1 MGEAVLCL
9 AGGKFAYFT
18 MPSQPPFHADF
29 WYHAQ
34 PMFAKY
40 LSSWVVVRFGV
51 VAVLL
56 CLLLSCTFQNAPQP
70 PVTAERAPI
79 PSATPVPATP
89 VGTPVVTEQGP
100 TSWTIGL
107 LDEPSNVLPFSPDGR
122 AAAPIVEAMFPAPAL
137 GLNYTY
143 TTTGVLESLPTPA
156 NGGVNVASISGFL
169 DATGQF
175 TLTETTQ
182 PTTTEQLTVTY
193 HWNKNLRWADG
204 EPVTAADSVFAF
216 ELFGQVQA
224 PQEAEVI
231 RAMVERYE
239 QVDEFTTRAVLKPG
253 RVDPNYLQTAWPPL
267 PRHHVA
273 ELPPEDALATLKQQ
287 PLGYGPYTF
296 GEQVPDEQ
304 IVLVRNDYWPDAAG
318 LPDQLVF
325 RFFAGAEELRTAV
338 TSGEVDV
345 GVLERVPQELY
356 PYLDQDQQSGA
367 ATVTYLPG
375 PVYEHLDLNLAD
387 DRLHD
392 VRVRQALAY
401 ALDREG
407 MSAALFGGKVN
418 PLHSWILPEQQ
429 AFYAG
434 DEQLVRYPYDPGK
447 ARALLDEAGLT
458 DRNGDGV
465 RDLPDDQPF
474 TLSVLTTDTPLRTA
488 LAQRIVEN
496 WTAVGIQAETEVQ
509 PIDQLYSP
517 TGPLYRRTFQTALF
531 GWVAMVDPGGLPLWS
546 CNAVPI
552 QENSYTGNNFV
563 GWCFEAAEW
572 PLRRANSV
580 LDQRLRAQDYLKQQR
595 LWTQE
600 VPSIP
605 LLQRP
610 LAIIQHSEI
619 QGLAPDPLAPI
630 TWNVASWRRE
640 P

>member
-1 MGEAVLCL
+1 
-9 AGGKFAYFT
+9 
-18 MPSQPPFHADF
+18 
-29 WYHAQ
+29 
-34 PMFAKY
+34 MFAKY
-40 LSSWVVVRFGV
+40 IPGWVVVRLGV
-51 VAVLL
+51 VALL
-56 CLLLSCTFQNAPQP
+56 LSSLLSCTLQNAPQP
-70 PVTAERAPI
+70 LSAVTNTPI
-79 PSATPVPATP
+79 PAPATIPATP
-89 VGTPVVTEQGP
+89 AASPSVTEQGP

-107 LDEPSNVLPFSPDGR
+107 LDEPSNILPFSPDGR
-122 AAAPIVEAMFPAPAL
+122 AAAPIVEALFPAPVL
-137 GLNYTY
+137 GLSYAF

-156 NGGVNVASISGFL
+156 NGDVSIARVSGFL

-182 PTTTEQLTVTY
+182 PTTTHQLTVTF
-193 HWNKNLRWADG
+193 HWNKSLRWADG

-216 ELFGQVQA
+216 DLFGQVQA

-231 RAMVERYE
+231 RAMVEHYE

-253 RVDPNYLQTAWPPL
+253 RIDPNYLQAAWPPL
-267 PRHHVA
+267 PRHQLT
-273 ELPPEDALATLKQQ
+273 ELPPEDALATAKQQ
-287 PLGYGPYTF
+287 PLGYGPFTF

-304 IVLVRNDYWPDAAG
+304 IVLVRNDYWPDAAS
-318 LPDQLVF
+318 LPEQLVF
-325 RFFAGAEELRTAV
+325 RFFASAEELRSAV

-345 GVLERVPQELY
+345 GVLERVPHELY

-367 ATVTYLPG
+367 AAVTYLPG

-387 DRLHD
+387 ERLQD

-407 MSAALFGGKVN
+407 MSAALFGGKVQ
-418 PLHSWILPEQQ
+418 PLHSWILPEQS

-434 DEQLVRYPYDPGK
+434 DEQLVRYPYDPAK
-447 ARALLDEAGLT
+447 AQALLDQAGLT

-465 RDLPDDQPF
+465 RDLPNDQPF
-474 TLSVLTTDTPLRTA
+474 TLSVLTTDTPLRIA
-488 LAQRIVEN
+488 LAQHIVDN
-496 WTAVGIQAETEVQ
+496 WTAVGIQTETELQ
-509 PIDQLYSP
+509 PIDQMYSP

-552 QENSYTGNNFV
+552 QENGYTGNNFG
-563 GWCFEAAEW
+563 GWCFEDAEW

-580 LDQRLRAQDYLKQQR
+580 LDQRVRAQEYLKQQR

-600 VPSIP
+600 VPAIP

-610 LAIIQHSEI
+610 LAIMQHAPI
-619 QGLAPDPLAPI
+619 QGLAPDPLAPL

>member
-1 MGEAVLCL
+1 
-9 AGGKFAYFT
+9 
-18 MPSQPPFHADF
+18 
-29 WYHAQ
+29 
-34 PMFAKY
+34 MFAKY
-40 LSSWVVVRFGV
+40 IPSWVVVRLGI
-51 VAVLL
+51 AALL
-56 CLLLSCTFQNAPQP
+56 LSLLLSCTLQNVPQP
-70 PVTAERAPI
+70 PAAVAD
-79 PSATPVPATP
+79 TPVPAPTTIQASP
-89 VGTPVVTEQGP
+89 EALPAVTEQGP
-100 TSWTIGL
+100 SSWTIGL
-107 LDEPSNVLPFSPDGR
+107 LDEPSNILPFSPDGR
-122 AAAPIVEAMFPAPAL
+122 AAAPVVEALFPAPVL
-137 GLNYTY
+137 GLSYAF
-143 TTTGVLESLPTPA
+143 TTTGVLETLPTPA
-156 NGGVNVASISGFL
+156 NGDVSIAPVSGFL

-182 PTTTEQLTVTY
+182 PTTTEQLTVTF
-193 HWNKNLRWADG
+193 HWNRNLRWADG

-216 ELFGQVQA
+216 DLFGQVQA

-231 RAMVERYE
+231 LAMVEHYA

-253 RVDPNYLQTAWPPL
+253 RVDPNYVQAAWPPL
-267 PRHHVA
+267 PRHQLA
-273 ELPPEDALATLKQQ
+273 ELPPEEALARLKQQ
-287 PLGYGPYTF
+287 PLGYGPFTF

-304 IVLVRNDYWPDAAG
+304 IVLVRNDYWPDAPS
-318 LPDQLVF
+318 LPEQLVF
-325 RFFAGAEELRTAV
+325 RFFASAEELRSAV

-387 DRLHD
+387 ERLQD

-401 ALDREG
+401 ALDRES
-407 MSAALFGGKVN
+407 MSAALFGAKVQ
-418 PLHSWILPEQQ
+418 PLHSWILPEQS

-434 DEQLVRYPYDPGK
+434 DEQLVRYPYDPAK
-447 ARALLDEAGLT
+447 AQALLDEAGLT

-465 RDLPDDQPF
+465 RDLPNDQPF

-488 LAQRIVEN
+488 LAQRIVDN
-496 WTAVGIQAETEVQ
+496 WTAVGIQAETEAQ
-509 PIDQLYSP
+509 PIDQMYSP

-552 QENSYTGNNFV
+552 QENGYTGNNFG

-580 LDQRLRAQDYLKQQR
+580 LDQRVRAQEYLKQQR
-595 LWTQE
+595 LWTRE
-600 VPSIP
+600 VPAIP

-610 LAIIQHSEI
+610 VAILQHAPI
-619 QGLAPDPLAPI
+619 QGLAPDPLAPL